1 MSGKLPY
8 VGSAGVGATS
18 GGGERK
24 PSRAAAPLAGATSAA
39 VAASPSSNNELAAL
53 FECPVCYDYVLPPIL
68 QCQSGH
74 LVCSSC
80 RSKLTCCPTC
90 RGALGKHGDGD
101 GLTTAAPRDAARSV
115 STGTGRTGR
124 AHHCTA
130 APRAGGRSVP
140 TYVTTTVEIGSGGM
154 GRDGVDRDGSQIEQD
169 GMGVEPG
176 RGRKYFM
183 GRLDHKGR
191 YGVVPKWAT

>member
-8 VGSAGVGATS
+8 VGSAGVGGTS
-18 GGGERK
+18 GGGDRK

-39 VAASPSSNNELAAL
+39 VAASPSGAGSNNELAAL

-90 RGALGKHGDGD
+90 RGTLG
-101 GLTTAAPRDAARSV
+101 TC
-115 STGTGRTGR
+115 GTGR
-124 AHHCTA
+124 HVTA
-130 APRAGGRSVP
+130 GYDRFSVTFILSSPSAG
-140 TYVTTTVEIGSGGM
+140 IGLLVNAGAL
-154 GRDGVDRDGSQIEQD
+154 
-169 GMGVEPG
+169 
-176 RGRKYFM
+176 Y
-183 GRLDHKGR
+183 
-191 YGVVPKWAT
+191 